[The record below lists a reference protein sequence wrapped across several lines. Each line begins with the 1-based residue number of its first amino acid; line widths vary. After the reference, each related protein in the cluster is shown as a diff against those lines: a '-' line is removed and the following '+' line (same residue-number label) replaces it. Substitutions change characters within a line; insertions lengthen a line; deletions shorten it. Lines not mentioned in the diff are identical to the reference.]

1 MLTSVDRSFRCR
13 DLIALDNKST
23 KAILFEGIDSIF
35 RLDKKAG
42 FKIKRIHCD
51 QEFQSVI
58 DEVSDEMDIRWFFLT
73 ATEHVPEAE

>member
-42 FKIKRIHCD
+42 FKI
-51 QEFQSVI
+51 
-58 DEVSDEMDIRWFFLT
+58 T
-73 ATEHVPEAE
+73 ATKNFNQL

>member
-23 KAILFEGIDSIF
+23 KAMFEGIDSIF

-42 FKIKRIHCD
+42 FNIKRIHCD
-51 QEFQSVI
+51 QEFQSVK
-58 DEVSDEMDIRWFFLT
+58 DEVSDEMDIEMVF
-73 ATEHVPEAE
+73 